1 VHAHKFFNT
10 QQRIDW
16 AVVDMRKM
24 RSPLKPAWYI
34 REPDVSMSRQFRNG
48 EDIAV
53 VVEKLQSMALDGT
66 QKESTEKGPGMV
78 PKWDYVN
85 PRAVY
90 SEYVSS
96 PYLNYKLPLQ
106 F

>member
-1 VHAHKFFNT
+1 
-10 QQRIDW
+10 
-16 AVVDMRKM
+16 MRKAA
-24 RSPLKPAWYI
+24 SPLRREWYI
-34 REPDVSMSRQFRNG
+34 REPDVSASRQFRNG
-48 EDIAV
+48 EDIASMM
-53 VVEKLQSMALDGT
+53 EKLSLMSVDATASGG
-66 QKESTEKGPGMV
+66 KV
-78 PKWDYVN
+78 PPPVPDWDFVN

>member
-1 VHAHKFFNT
+1 MSVEAEAA
-10 QQRIDW
+10 QQ
-16 AVVDMRKM
+16 
-24 RSPLKPAWYI
+24 
-34 REPDVSMSRQFRNG
+34 
-48 EDIAV
+48 
-53 VVEKLQSMALDGT
+53 KL
-66 QKESTEKGPGMV
+66 PPNV
-78 PKWDYVN
+78 PNWDYVN

>member
-1 VHAHKFFNT
+1 
-10 QQRIDW
+10 
-16 AVVDMRKM
+16 
-24 RSPLKPAWYI
+24 
-34 REPDVSMSRQFRNG
+34 MSRQFRNG

-53 VVEKLQSMALDGT
+53 VVDKLQQMSMEGGGG
-66 QKESTEKGPGMV
+66 QKLPPSV
-78 PKWDYVN
+78 PNWDYVN

-90 SEYVSS
+90 GEYVSS

>member
-1 VHAHKFFNT
+1 
-10 QQRIDW
+10 
-16 AVVDMRKM
+16 
-24 RSPLKPAWYI
+24 
-34 REPDVSMSRQFRNG
+34 MSRHFRNG

-53 VVEKLQSMALDGT
+53 VVGKLQTLTLDVSGGAI
-66 QKESTEKGPGMV
+66 ESAPGIV
-78 PKWDYVN
+78 PNWDYVN

>member
-1 VHAHKFFNT
+1 MLASLA
-10 QQRIDW
+10 R
-16 AVVDMRKM
+16 A
-24 RSPLKPAWYI
+24 
-34 REPDVSMSRQFRNG
+34 

-53 VVEKLQSMALDGT
+53 VVDKLQAMSLGGGGGGT
-66 QKESTEKGPGMV
+66 LPPAV
-78 PKWDYVN
+78 PNWDYVN

-90 SEYVSS
+90 SEYVAS

>member
-1 VHAHKFFNT
+1 
-10 QQRIDW
+10 
-16 AVVDMRKM
+16 MRKLP
-24 RSPLKPAWYI
+24 SPLRRDWYI

-48 EDIAV
+48 EDIQV
-53 VVEKLQSMALDGT
+53 VVDKLQQIEIGGGDG
-66 QKESTEKGPGMV
+66 KGLPPSV
-78 PKWDYVN
+78 PNWDYVN

-90 SEYVSS
+90 AEYVSS